1 MDEGLWR
8 PEGDLWSPA
17 PAQHWQMEAQALEGR
32 RRMEQMLAEE
42 GVMRQT
48 QKEKAVCGGSRMH
61 GLLQQ
66 EFEQQHGLD
75 VNEGSDD
82 DDDDVKMLTELLLN
96 DSCPDATGITEKCE
110 TFQSWSPPA
119 CVQVSAN
126 PQHHA
131 DDEHTELGLFLAN
144 MRRSFSHIDLGGASS
159 GVRLEALCMLDKLQ
173 VTNIRGPR
181 FLDLQTRFSKALIEL
196 SPEDGMLHISAPD
209 EDMCTKGKQESV
221 CCVRVCG
228 RGREGGRGRERESV
242 CVCEKE
248 RECVC
253 VFVCVC
259 SVVLT

>member
-1 MDEGLWR
+1 
-8 PEGDLWSPA
+8 
-17 PAQHWQMEAQALEGR
+17 
-32 RRMEQMLAEE
+32 
-42 GVMRQT
+42 
-48 QKEKAVCGGSRMH
+48 MH

-144 MRRSFSHIDLGGASS
+144 MRRSFSHVDLGGAFS
-159 GVRLEALCMLDKLQ
+159 GVRGTLHARPITGDKYSRPSL
-173 VTNIRGPR
+173 P
-181 FLDLQTRFSKALIEL
+181 
-196 SPEDGMLHISAPD
+196 
-209 EDMCTKGKQESV
+209 
-221 CCVRVCG
+221 
-228 RGREGGRGRERESV
+228 
-242 CVCEKE
+242 
-248 RECVC
+248 
-253 VFVCVC
+253 
-259 SVVLT
+259 

>member
-1 MDEGLWR
+1 
-8 PEGDLWSPA
+8 
-17 PAQHWQMEAQALEGR
+17 MEAQALEGR

-42 GVMRQT
+42 GVMQQT
-48 QKEKAVCGGSRMH
+48 QKIVCGGSRMH

-75 VNEGSDD
+75 VNEVSDD

-96 DSCPDATGITEKCE
+96 DFCPDATGIVEKCE
-110 TFQSWSPPA
+110 TFQSWSTPA

-144 MRRSFSHIDLGGASS
+144 MRRSFSHLDLGGASS

-228 RGREGGRGRERESV
+228 RGREGGRGRERERESV
-242 CVCEKE
+242 CVCV
-248 RECVC
+248 RVCVC
-253 VFVCVC
+253 V
-259 SVVLT
+259 